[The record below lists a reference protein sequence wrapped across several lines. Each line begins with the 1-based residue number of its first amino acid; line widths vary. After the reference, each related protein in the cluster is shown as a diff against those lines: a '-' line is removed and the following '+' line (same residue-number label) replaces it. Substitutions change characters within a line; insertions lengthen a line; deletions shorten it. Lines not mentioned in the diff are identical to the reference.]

1 MMQSLVNALED
12 SRIIKE
18 GDKMAILVER
28 NSADFIKLTS
38 DKFDNHWKTKN
49 PETNITETENVTTF
63 QGVLEH
69 YKSHD
74 PDILCVVRR
83 NRGFFIKKWEKNT
96 ILKRDFYSTK
106 PVLVLSGLK

>member
-38 DKFDNHWKTKN
+38 DKFDNHWKIAKS
-49 PETNITETENVTTF
+49 
-63 QGVLEH
+63 QRLEH
-69 YKSHD
+69 KS
-74 PDILCVVRR
+74 
-83 NRGFFIKKWEKNT
+83 
-96 ILKRDFYSTK
+96 LKFK
-106 PVLVLSGLK
+106 